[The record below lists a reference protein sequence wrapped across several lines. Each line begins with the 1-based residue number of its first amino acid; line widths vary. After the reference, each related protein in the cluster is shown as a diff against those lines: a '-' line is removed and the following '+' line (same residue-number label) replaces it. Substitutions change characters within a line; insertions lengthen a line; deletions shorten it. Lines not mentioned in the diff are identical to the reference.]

1 MAGSFDGAGALF
13 PPAGAA
19 DVLSERHAVEP
30 QSSEVA
36 EKRAALFRVLHSN
49 DEALEEMAVQ
59 YEPAV
64 LVLVEGA
71 SEMVESMADVGRLH
85 AGLKA
90 AVRFSRREA
99 QTTLTFMRICF
110 EEMHSWIA
118 REGREA
124 IERIFDATKFDTR
137 ADLVMLKKDLYGMTK
152 RLDKAFEHGRGL
164 KDADTIQKIRNDMV
178 PEQEARCRRVQ
189 LKLAFLC
196 ENGHLSSYFMHS
208 YREAREILN
217 AVSDQLS
224 ALLRV

>member
-1 MAGSFDGAGALF
+1 
-13 PPAGAA
+13 
-19 DVLSERHAVEP
+19 
-30 QSSEVA
+30 
-36 EKRAALFRVLHSN
+36 
-49 DEALEEMAVQ
+49 
-59 YEPAV
+59 
-64 LVLVEGA
+64 
-71 SEMVESMADVGRLH
+71 
-85 AGLKA
+85 
-90 AVRFSRREA
+90 
-99 QTTLTFMRICF
+99 
-110 EEMHSWIA
+110 
-118 REGREA
+118 
-124 IERIFDATKFDTR
+124 
-137 ADLVMLKKDLYGMTK
+137 MLKKDLYGMTK